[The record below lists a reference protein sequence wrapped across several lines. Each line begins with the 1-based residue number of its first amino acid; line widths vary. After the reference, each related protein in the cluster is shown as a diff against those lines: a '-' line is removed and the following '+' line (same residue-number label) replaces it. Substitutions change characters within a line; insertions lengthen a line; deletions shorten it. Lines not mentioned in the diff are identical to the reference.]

1 MKKQSSSDILLNE
14 KCDKRKEIESIIG
27 KLKHSELSINEI
39 PFEYQQNMDIIREE
53 RKLNLRRS
61 GRRGFD
67 VIRQVFFVEEWENTG
82 DNGDELHQDEN
93 CLVHLK
99 NFITF

>member
-27 KLKHSELSINEI
+27 KLKYSELSINEI

-53 RKLNLRRS
+53 RKLNLEDLVDAGLMLS
-61 GRRGFD
+61 D
-67 VIRQVFFVEEWENTG
+67 KCSLSK
-82 DNGDELHQDEN
+82 NGKIQATMEM
-93 CLVHLK
+93 
-99 NFITF
+99 NFSRWKIVWFIWRIL